1 MSHMSFNDTDLDVIA
16 DLLRVAE
23 LSLMDLLAS
32 THKYYPEHAVNE
44 TYRKG
49 IERAQDLRA
58 QIEGR

>member
-1 MSHMSFNDTDLDVIA
+1 MSHMSFNDTDLDVLA

-49 IERAQDLRA
+49 IERAQELRA

>member
-23 LSLMDLLAS
+23 VSLIDLLAS
-32 THKYYPEHAVNE
+32 THRFYPEHAVNE

-49 IERAQDLRA
+49 IECAIKLRA